1 MPTFQLTKL
10 EVVNVDVFDEPF
22 GYNYALVAEG
32 YGKNAGDLLLV
43 RPRVIGSKSSGLLE
57 TKDPRKCPVEF
68 EGPRMDTDIFEI
80 TLPAGYEID
89 DLPPPV
95 DVEYSFAAYHS
106 KSEVKDG
113 VLRYSRTFEVRD
125 VMVPRASWII

>member
-1 MPTFQLTKL
+1 
-10 EVVNVDVFDEPF
+10 
-22 GYNYALVAEG
+22 
-32 YGKNAGDLLLV
+32 
-43 RPRVIGSKSSGLLE
+43 
-57 TKDPRKCPVEF
+57 
-68 EGPRMDTDIFEI
+68 MDTDVFEI

-95 DVEYSFAAYHS
+95 DVEYSLAAYHS

-125 VMVPRASWII
+125 VMVPASQLDNLKKFYRVIAGDERNNAVLKRVAAQAAVVAPKG

>member
-1 MPTFQLTKL
+1 
-10 EVVNVDVFDEPF
+10 
-22 GYNYALVAEG
+22 
-32 YGKNAGDLLLV
+32 
-43 RPRVIGSKSSGLLE
+43 
-57 TKDPRKCPVEF
+57 
-68 EGPRMDTDIFEI
+68 MDTDIFEI

-113 VLRYSRTFEVRD
+113 VLRYRRTFEVKD
-125 VMVPRASWII
+125 LSVPVSQMDDLKKFYRVIAGDERNKAVLKPLRHKRRLVLRRVD